1 MLRAASVWSD
11 DSRSGDAVTNAN
23 NRNFRPFRVPILAMM
38 FRRGTIHFVVAC
50 ALVAPSA
57 AVAQEPA
64 QVDPDSPAGVEYKLP
79 LDQARR
85 DAAPDPGGGGRGGG
99 PRSGGGGGPQSGGGS
114 GDPAPLFGAGITRV
128 GAQGSDGGNEAM
140 ADASDRGGGQE
151 SADSDDSGAAGV
163 GGGDAAGPGA
173 GESGRSF
180 STTAASAADSGG
192 STGLVL
198 GGIALAVVVVGG
210 ALGLALRRGLRTTAA
225 S

>member
-1 MLRAASVWSD
+1 
-11 DSRSGDAVTNAN
+11 
-23 NRNFRPFRVPILAMM
+23 MM
-38 FRRGTIHFVVAC
+38 FRRGTIHFVVVC

-57 AVAQEPA
+57 AVAQEPV

-85 DAAPDPGGGGRGGG
+85 DAAPDAGGGGRGGG
-99 PRSGGGGGPQSGGGS
+99 PRSGGGS

-140 ADASDRGGGQE
+140 ADASDRSGGQE

-180 STTAASAADSGG
+180 STTAASAADGGG

>member
-1 MLRAASVWSD
+1 MA
-11 DSRSGDAVTNAN
+11 NAN

-38 FRRGTIHFVVAC
+38 FRRGTIHFVVVC

-57 AVAQEPA
+57 AAAQEPV

-85 DAAPDPGGGGRGGG
+85 DAAPDAGGGGRGGG
-99 PRSGGGGGPQSGGGS
+99 PRSGGGGGPRSGGGS
-114 GDPAPLFGAGITRV
+114 GDPAPLFGAGITRD
-128 GAQGSDGGNEAM
+128 GSQGSDGGNEAM
-140 ADASDRGGGQE
+140 ADASDRSGGQE

-173 GESGRSF
+173 GESGRSL